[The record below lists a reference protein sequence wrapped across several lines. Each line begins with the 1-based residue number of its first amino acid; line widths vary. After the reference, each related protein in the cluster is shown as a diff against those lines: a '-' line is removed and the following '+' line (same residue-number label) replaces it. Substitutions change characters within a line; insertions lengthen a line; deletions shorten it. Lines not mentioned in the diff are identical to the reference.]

1 MDYRVHGILQA
12 RILEWVAVPF
22 SRRSSQP
29 NLQTQGLNPGLPH
42 CSWILYQ
49 LSHPSFFFFFFFFLS
64 PDVLFFSQCQYPDL
78 HMRGKS
84 PLLLSI
90 LLCVSKMG
98 TYSDSGPSLPG
109 LFLVLD
115 LQPPGL
121 RKCPPLRQRAG
132 LLTVCYKTA
141 NSPSLGFS
149 PAVMPSFRGPH
160 LHCLWRR
167 NRDLGN

>member
-1 MDYRVHGILQA
+1 MLVFIDLRD
-12 RILEWVAVPF
+12 
-22 SRRSSQP
+22 
-29 NLQTQGLNPGLPH
+29 
-42 CSWILYQ
+42 SWEKAAC
-49 LSHPSFFFFFFFFLS
+49 FFFLS

-90 LLCVSKMG
+90 LLCVSKMD

-167 NRDLGN
+167 NGDLGNWCDLWHSGYCFGFE